1 MEVKAEIGPE
11 YFRRMVAVTIRPMI
25 LGLWAAGVLAGC
37 STGKPSFSSAPVSDL
52 GPRTA
57 AAQLEP
63 GAVAVVCPLKAASFS
78 FQPAQ
83 GRVESAGE
91 GAAQAAR
98 RVLNTPHLLP
108 AHVEV
113 LQAQVESLAGV
124 VGFVAAPF
132 AAGYGAVRAA
142 HQRIPP
148 DKLAEAQAGLTQAM
162 SAMAGQE
169 NLRQA
174 FLQSAGEQ
182 TRRRL
187 VPLAPGA
194 DASTCGTA
202 SAVVEAS
209 LEELRLE
216 RTGAGDSSYAMRIKA
231 RARLVRQ
238 SDGVV
243 LSDGPY
249 EYRSGKAMFIDWSRQ
264 GGFEGVA
271 QTGFSRLADE
281 MASELCSR
289 ISEPP
294 VLSGAGYKN
303 APGLH
308 DGPRLMLARNGAPA
322 NGSGVQ
328 WVAYHPATFAP
339 IEIHPAGSAGS
350 LSLQKPLTREEA
362 AAEAQS
368 DLEYQFD
375 GLENDRNSVVQ
386 ALACLAAV
394 PVGLWEQAAVL
405 VRGVPS
411 GELEAA
417 DARLRKAARQ
427 AQPEAALAKEMA
439 RVLAPETAEPVM
451 LARADALSPSQATPV
466 WVKCAAG
473 GPAGEKAN
481 GQSASHL
488 PGSEPPEISLEIRV
502 SQAALSG
509 KPGINP
515 PLALRV
521 QAQATL
527 VRARDGQ
534 ELYSCPVQ
542 YRSTERKF
550 TDWAAHD
557 ARLFR
562 QELDQCYRQMAASL
576 AERLVNGGLV
586 PANRIPADVLAE
598 N

>member
-1 MEVKAEIGPE
+1 MEVNAEFRPE
-11 YFRRMVAVTIRPMI
+11 HFRRMVSVTVRPVVV
-25 LGLWAAGVLAGC
+25 GLWAAGLLVGC
-37 STGKPSFSSAPVSDL
+37 STGKPSYSSGVVADL
-52 GPRTA
+52 APRTGP
-57 AAQLEP
+57 AQVEP
-63 GAVAVVCPLKAASFS
+63 GTVAVACPLKAASFS

-83 GRVESAGE
+83 GRVESAGD
-91 GAAQAAR
+91 GAERAAR

-108 AHVEV
+108 ERIGL

-132 AAGYGAVRAA
+132 AAGYGAVSAA
-142 HQRIPP
+142 HQRLPA
-148 DKLAEAQAGLTQAM
+148 DKLSEAEASLARVM
-162 SAMAGQE
+162 SEMAGQE

-174 FLQSAGEQ
+174 LLQSAGEQ
-182 TRRRL
+182 TRRRV

-194 DASTCGTA
+194 DVSTCGTA

-209 LEELRLE
+209 IEELRLDH
-216 RTGAGDSSYAMRIKA
+216 TGAGDSSYALRIKA

-238 SDGVV
+238 SDGAI
-243 LSDGPY
+243 LSDKPY
-249 EYRSGKAMFIDWSRQ
+249 EYQSGKAMFIDWARQ
-264 GGFEGVA
+264 GGFQSVA
-271 QTGFSRLADE
+271 QTGYRHLADE
-281 MASELCSR
+281 MASELLSHM
-289 ISEPP
+289 SEPP
-294 VLSGAGYKN
+294 VLLGAGYKN
-303 APGLH
+303 APGLRAAQH
-308 DGPRLMLARNGAPA
+308 TMLAVNRGPA
-322 NGSGVQ
+322 DRSGLQ
-328 WVAYHPATFAP
+328 RVAYRPETFAS
-339 IEIHPAGSAGS
+339 IEIHPAGSASS
-350 LSLQKPLTREEA
+350 LFLQKPLTQVEA
-362 AAEAQS
+362 GSEAQS

-411 GELEAA
+411 SKLEAA

-427 AQPEAALAKEMA
+427 SQPDAALAKEVA
-439 RVLAPETAEPVM
+439 RVLAPEPAEPLM
-451 LARADALSPSQATPV
+451 LARAQTPSPPQPAPA
-466 WVKCAAG
+466 WVQCAAG
-473 GPAGEKAN
+473 GPARGQAN
-481 GQSASHL
+481 AQSASHL
-488 PGSEPPEISLEIRV
+488 PGREPAETSLEIRV

-509 KPGINP
+509 KPGINA

-527 VRARDGQ
+527 VRTRDGK

-542 YRSTERKF
+542 YCSTERKF
-550 TDWAAHD
+550 TDWATHD